1 MADALPEN
9 FVHGQL
15 YEFDVDQLETDPNQP
30 RKYFDDVALESLG
43 KSITKNGVLQP
54 ILFRKDEESGKL
66 IIVAG
71 ERRLAATL
79 KENIPKIP
87 GIYFDGDHEAAA
99 LVENFCREDLTPIEQ
114 AEAFKQYKEKKNCEN
129 EVIASLF
136 GKGVSTIS
144 EIISLNDL
152 PNEIKNICKERPD
165 IPRRELLKIKRVSN
179 AGRQKER
186 FDALVARYD
195 NIGDGTSNRL
205 TRRHKVVIVE
215 EMIDRLIQK
224 LKNVREGNNSW
235 ADEDRAGLRDKIIAL
250 KEELEN
256 HTVTD
261 E

>member
-79 KENIPKIP
+79 KENIPEIP

-114 AEAFKQYKEKKNCEN
+114 AEAFKQYKEKKNCGN
-129 EVIASLF
+129 EEIASLF
-136 GKGVSTIS
+136 GKAIV
-144 EIISLNDL
+144 
-152 PNEIKNICKERPD
+152 K
-165 IPRRELLKIKRVSN
+165 
-179 AGRQKER
+179 
-186 FDALVARYD
+186 
-195 NIGDGTSNRL
+195 L
-205 TRRHKVVIVE
+205 TE
-215 EMIDRLIQK
+215 
-224 LKNVREGNNSW
+224 
-235 ADEDRAGLRDKIIAL
+235 
-250 KEELEN
+250 
-256 HTVTD
+256 
-261 E
+261 